1 MDNQRKYRIVETT
14 AYKRDRKAFISR
26 GYDVRLLDEVVNML
40 AEGKTLPEKNR
51 DHKLIGN
58 WKGHRECHITPDW
71 LLIYKIE
78 KNILVLTLTRIGTH
92 SNLFKK

>member
-1 MDNQRKYRIVETT
+1 MNNERKYRVIETT
-14 AYKRDRKAFISR
+14 AYKRDRKVFISR
-26 GYDVRLLDEVVNML
+26 GFNITLLDDAVDIL
-40 AEGKTLPEKNR
+40 ASGGTLPERYR

-78 KNILVLTLTRIGTH
+78 KNILVLTLTRIETH